1 MAGKDKLSK
10 EVEEQIQSLASDV
23 YIQIEEKLT
32 QLICTAMPKEPAKQI
47 SIKQSPDYL
56 ALQANYQ
63 TSQNAL
69 AENNKKLSEQTHQLE
84 QVFSVQ
90 NQKLQSQIA
99 SNEKKLLEQ
108 RQEISQLNNRLAVFS
123 MQEEALIEHLNTVE
137 QQRDNSD
144 NTLQKAEISFKK
156 TEELHTNSSIEQK
169 NQIKELTQKLAT
181 AVIDLD
187 NTQAQYQQQTTLF
200 KQESEQKA
208 TQLSKRLQQ
217 FKIAEEDQQK
227 IVADQQ
233 AQLVDLD
240 EKVKKKTIEAKNAN
254 QLINKLNNEKSQIK
268 QQLADTKENDVQLKE
283 LQQAQEVSSLKSQV
297 TLAQEGQ
304 ENILNRFNA
313 TREKQEKDNDQ
324 IRETI
329 KYLRDENNDMIT
341 QNNRQK
347 KAFIEQTSELEH
359 KLTEYRL
366 KFEYAQKQLTQNS

>member
-329 KYLRDENNDMIT
+329 KYL
-341 QNNRQK
+341 
-347 KAFIEQTSELEH
+347 
-359 KLTEYRL
+359 
-366 KFEYAQKQLTQNS
+366 